1 MISSMQRLVQAGFIV
16 TLLAACGLASAA
28 AAKPATT
35 NGKPAPTTVDTSGPS
50 QLIESSANILL
61 SGIDSRREEFRR
73 DPAGLYKLVGE
84 TLLPHFD
91 TPYAAQLVL
100 GPHWRNASAE
110 QRKRFVE
117 AFYNSLLYTY
127 GDAMVDFTADR
138 LKVFPTKADPA
149 MEKATV
155 RTEIKRSNGQKVAVN
170 YSLRK
175 VNGAWKAWD
184 VVIDG
189 ISYVKSYREDYGA
202 EVQQK
207 GLDAVIA
214 RLEAKANAAKAG
226 KAKTT

>member
-1 MISSMQRLVQAGFIV
+1 MIATIRRLVQAGFM
-16 TLLAACGLASAA
+16 TGLLLAGSAQA
-28 AAKPATT
+28 QTANKPATT
-35 NGKPAPTTVDTSGPS
+35 NGKPAPTAVDTSGPS
-50 QLIESSANILL
+50 QLIESSANMLL
-61 SGIDSRREEFRR
+61 AGIDSRREEFRK
-73 DPAGLYKLVGE
+73 DPTGLYDLVGK

-100 GPHWRNASAE
+100 GPHWRNASPE
-110 QRKRFVE
+110 QRKRFID
-117 AFYNSLLYTY
+117 AFYKSLLYTY

-138 LKVFPTKADPA
+138 LKVFPTKVADA
-149 MEKATV
+149 DTRATV
-155 RTEIKRSNGQKVAVN
+155 RSEIKRSNGQKVAVN

-175 VNGAWKAWD
+175 VDGAWKAWD

-214 RLEAKANAAKAG
+214 RLEAQANAARSAKPKAG
-226 KAKTT
+226 